1 MLQHREIPICN
12 HRSFVVLRKNPEFSW
27 VGNTLCRFESEPES
41 FVDWRVVKSF
51 GVSSWAGNLDE
62 NSDENCV
69 ADTLDD
75 RGVSKKL
82 DSHSLEGN
90 CWPDSSL

>member
-12 HRSFVVLRKNPEFSW
+12 HRPFVVLRKNPEFAW

-41 FVDWRVVKSF
+41 FGDWRVVKSF
-51 GVSSWAGNLDE
+51 GVSSWAE
-62 NSDENCV
+62 NSDGNCV

-90 CWPDSSL
+90 C